1 MSVKER
7 DNYPLSQRERETLIL
22 AARGMTNKD
31 IAERLCTST
40 STVKAIIHQVCVK
53 LGARSRGQAIIIVLK
68 RGIIHTDEM
77 YTLDELADMLGSLG
91 SQNIEAIARLVNQK
105 FEQIPLPLKVESAP
119 SRR

>member
-40 STVKAIIHQVCVK
+40 STVKAIIHQICIK
-53 LGARSRGQAIIIVLK
+53 LGARSRGQAIVIVLK
-68 RGIIHTDEM
+68 RGIVRTDEM

-105 FEQIPLPLKVESAP
+105 FEQIPLPLKVESTP

>member
-1 MSVKER
+1 VKER
-7 DNYPLSQRERETLIL
+7 DNYPLSQREREVLIL

-40 STVKAIIHQVCVK
+40 STVKAIIHQACVK
-53 LGARSRGQAIIIVLK
+53 LGARSRGQAIVIVLK
-68 RGIIHTDEM
+68 RGIVRTDEM

-91 SQNIEAIARLVNQK
+91 SQTIEAIAQIVNRK
-105 FEQIPLPLKVESAP
+105 FEQVRLPLDVESSP